1 MDSRAAFTCPITG
14 HRVDH
19 VFDRRDEMPMVDQYE
34 IVACP
39 SCAKLHF
46 INRQTGKL
54 LDPKARPSKTRL
66 GC

>member
-1 MDSRAAFTCPITG
+1 MFTCPTTG
-14 HRVDH
+14 RRVDH
-19 VFDRRDEMPMVDQYE
+19 VFDNRDDMPMVDQYE

-54 LDPKARPSKTRL
+54 LDHKTRPSKR
-66 GC
+66 G